1 VLFLGREWAVA
12 VPCTSVHKPIHSVC
26 QMPLQGILKSLDEPV
41 SSEVT
46 NQIITYM
53 RSMPAGKEELISQ
66 CVTHLDKAQTL
77 GAMLA
82 VVHALNDG
90 EFLLRCHTDVNEN
103 ELVSEFNKMFGD
115 EELETKQTSP
125 FDSVNA
131 LDTSEKTP
139 AVEPL

>member
-1 VLFLGREWAVA
+1 
-12 VPCTSVHKPIHSVC
+12 
-26 QMPLQGILKSLDEPV
+26 MPLHGILKSLDEPV
-41 SSEVT
+41 RADVT

-66 CVTHLDKAQTL
+66 CVTHLEKTQTL

-90 EFLLRCHTDVNEN
+90 EFLLRCHTDVCES
-103 ELVSEFNKMFGD
+103 ELVNEFNDMFR
-115 EELETKQTSP
+115 EE
-125 FDSVNA
+125 
-131 LDTSEKTP
+131 EKTP